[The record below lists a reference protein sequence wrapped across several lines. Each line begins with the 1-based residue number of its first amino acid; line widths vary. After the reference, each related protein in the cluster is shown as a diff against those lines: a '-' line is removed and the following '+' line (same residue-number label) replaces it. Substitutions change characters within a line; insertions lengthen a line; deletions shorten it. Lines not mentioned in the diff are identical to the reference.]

1 MAGEHERRTSSG
13 HTLRLVGGEVEAE
26 PAPRGAV
33 GPVGPDGNSD
43 ASLVLPG
50 HRQSVAVG
58 RHWVVRTTAERGVD
72 GMANQVVEL
81 LSSELLS
88 NAVLHGANGAA
99 IGVQVRHTVTTVK
112 ISVSD
117 AGDHNPVVLDNDPQ
131 SINGRGMAIVEAMS
145 TRWGI
150 EPHPEGGKTVW
161 FELDLAEF

>member
-1 MAGEHERRTSSG
+1 MGGEHERRTPSG
-13 HTLRLVGGEVEAE
+13 RTLRLVGNDGV
-26 PAPRGAV
+26 PRGTLD
-33 GPVGPDGNSD
+33 PVRPDGTSD

-58 RHWVVRTTAERGVD
+58 RHWVVRTAAARGVD

-88 NAVLHGANGAA
+88 NAVLHGASGQA
-99 IGVQVRHTVTTVK
+99 IGVQVRHTIASVR

-117 AGDHNPVVLDNDPQ
+117 AGEHNPVVLDTDPQ